1 MLKHDAHKRALDL
14 LESLVD
20 VEHLARCE
28 RLQEAAW
35 AGETVEHL
43 PAIVSFPTPPE
54 WPTYPFTRI
63 WDDLEAN
70 FMTGLAYAYG
80 GALLK
85 DDRLFTLSPDR
96 GVVPI
101 PETFGVPSVVTD
113 QGRSMSEGL
122 GSLAAIEALIDRGVP
137 DLRPRTVVDELEDFA
152 REVLSQYEKLS
163 QVVHVFMA
171 DTQGPFDLAAL
182 AWGHGIL
189 TALYDHPDTVHR
201 LLDLMTEAYIAYTH
215 RRKERLGEPLTSGY
229 HCCGLRLARGGVHLS
244 DDSSVLCS
252 AAVYREFIQP
262 YNARVLAP
270 FEGGWLHFCGNG
282 NHILDQMLATPGV
295 NAIHLGNPDNCD
307 LLELYQR
314 CRVADACLIWS
325 GSLDRAAE
333 LRAEAGGHPTGL
345 IVLTENRYQSRDLET
360 AREDLQRIRSYQPI
374 TKAPY

>member
-1 MLKHDAHKRALDL
+1 MLKHDAHKRALDR

-20 VEHLARCE
+20 VKHLARCE

-35 AGETVEHL
+35 AGEAVEHL

-54 WPTYPFTRI
+54 WPTYPFTPT

-70 FMTGLAYAYG
+70 FMTGLAHAYG

-85 DDRLFTLSPDR
+85 DDRLFTISPDR
-96 GVVPI
+96 GVVTI

-122 GSLAAIEALIDRGVP
+122 GSLEAIEALIDRGVP

-152 REVLSQYEKLS
+152 REVLGQYEKLS

-201 LLDLMTEAYIAYTH
+201 LLDLMTEAYIAYSHH
-215 RRKERLGEPLTSGY
+215 RKQRLGEALTSGY
-229 HCCGLRLARGGVHLS
+229 HCCGLKLARGGVHLS
-244 DDSSVLCS
+244 DDSAVLCS
-252 AAVYREFIQP
+252 AEIYREFIQP
-262 YNARVLAP
+262 YNARALAP
-270 FEGGWLHFCGNG
+270 FAGGWLHFCGNG
-282 NHILDQMLATPGV
+282 NHILDQMLATRGV
-295 NAIHLGNPDNCD
+295 NAIHLGNPDHCD
-307 LLELYQR
+307 LLELYGR
-314 CRVADACLIWS
+314 CRAAGTCLMWS
-325 GSLDRAAE
+325 GSLDRAGE
-333 LRAEAGGHPTGL
+333 LRAQTGGHPTGL
-345 IVLTENRYQSRDLET
+345 IVLTENRYQSRDLKT
-360 AREDLQRIRSYQPI
+360 ALADLERIRTYKPI

>member
-1 MLKHDAHKRALDL
+1 MLKHDAHKRALEL

-20 VEHLARCE
+20 REHLARCE

-35 AGETVEHL
+35 AGEAVEHL

-54 WPTYPFTRI
+54 WPTYTFTQT

-85 DDRLFTLSPDR
+85 DDRLFTLAPDR
-96 GVVPI
+96 GVVTI
-101 PETFGVPSVVTD
+101 PEVFGVPSVVTD
-113 QGRSMSEGL
+113 QGRSMSRGL
-122 GSLAAIEALIDRGVP
+122 GSLEAVEALIDRGVP

-152 REVLSQYEKLS
+152 REVLSQYEQLS

-201 LLDLMTEAYIAYTH
+201 LLNLMTEAYVAYSHH
-215 RRKERLGEPLTSGY
+215 RKQRLGEPLTSGT
-229 HCCGLRLARGGVHLS
+229 HCCGLKLARGGVHLS
-244 DDSSVLCS
+244 DDSAVLCS
-252 AAVYREFIQP
+252 AEVYREFIQP
-262 YNARVLAP
+262 YNERALAP
-270 FEGGWLHFCGNG
+270 FAGGWLHFCGNG

-295 NAIHLGNPDNCD
+295 NAIHLGNPDHCD

-314 CRVADACLIWS
+314 CRGADACLIWS

-333 LRAEAGGHPTGL
+333 LRALADGHPTGL
-345 IVLTENRYQSRDLET
+345 IVLTENRYQSRDLQT
-360 AREDLQRIRSYQPI
+360 ARADLQRIRGYQPI
-374 TKAPY
+374 VKAPY

>member
-1 MLKHDAHKRALDL
+1 MLKLDAHKRALDR

-20 VEHLARCE
+20 EEHLARCG

-35 AGETVEHL
+35 AGEAVEHL
-43 PAIVSFPTPPE
+43 PAIVSFPTPPD
-54 WPTYPFTRI
+54 WPTYPFTQT

-80 GALLK
+80 GALLR
-85 DDRLFTLSPDR
+85 DDRLFTLSPDH
-96 GVVPI
+96 GVVTI

-152 REVLSQYEKLS
+152 REVLGQYEKLS
-163 QVVHVFMA
+163 RVVHVFMA

-201 LLDLMTEAYIAYTH
+201 LLDLMTEAYTAYSH
-215 RRKERLGEPLTSGY
+215 QRKQRLGEPLTSGY
-229 HCCGLRLARGGVHLS
+229 HCSGLKLARGGVHLS
-244 DDSSVLCS
+244 DDSAVLCS
-252 AAVYREFIQP
+252 AEVYREFIQP
-262 YNARVLAP
+262 YNARALEP
-270 FEGGWLHFCGNG
+270 FAGGWLHFCGNG

-295 NAIHLGNPDNCD
+295 NAIHLGNPDHCD
-307 LLELYQR
+307 LLELCQR
-314 CRVADACLIWS
+314 CRAADTCLIWS

-333 LRAEAGGHPTGL
+333 LRELAGGHPTGL
-345 IVLTENRYQSRDLET
+345 IVLTENRYQSRDLAT
-360 AREDLQRIRSYQPI
+360 AREDLERIRGYQPI
-374 TKAPY
+374 AKAPY